1 MAIIHIQLT
10 FDNINISL
18 QVEDIVYYTYDGTLT
33 GGFDSQVETAKTR
46 RLGRVVSIDGNTI
59 TVEYDNTLTAP
70 PPVGSYI
77 SFAKSQTVN
86 TSSILGYYAD
96 VMFMNDSRKKAEL
109 FNVGSEITESSK

>member
-18 QVEDIVYYTYDGTLT
+18 QVDDIVYYTYDGTLT

-70 PPVGSYI
+70 PPVGKLSYLTLVQKLQK
-77 SFAKSQTVN
+77 AVN
-86 TSSILGYYAD
+86 
-96 VMFMNDSRKKAEL
+96 KKIKYVYIRN
-109 FNVGSEITESSK
+109 FHG